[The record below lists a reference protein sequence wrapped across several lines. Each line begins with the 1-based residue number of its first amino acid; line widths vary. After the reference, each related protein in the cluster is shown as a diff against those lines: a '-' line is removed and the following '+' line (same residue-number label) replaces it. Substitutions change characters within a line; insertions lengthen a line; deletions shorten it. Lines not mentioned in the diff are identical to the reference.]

1 MENKNYTV
9 YMHICPNGK
18 RYIGITK
25 LKPQER
31 WGNGKSYKGCI
42 SPRRKKVLCIE
53 TNTIYESLMIAGK
66 ETNISI
72 GHISQCCNNTY
83 GRKTA
88 GGYHWQ
94 YYDLD
99 KIESEDK

>member
-1 MENKNYTV
+1 MEQNYTV

-31 WGNGKSYKGCI
+31 WGNGKSYKGC
-42 SPRRKKVLCIE
+42 VLFNKAIQK
-53 TNTIYESLMIAGK
+53 YSWQ
-66 ETNISI
+66 NIK
-72 GHISQCCNNTY
+72 QE
-83 GRKTA
+83 
-88 GGYHWQ
+88 HWQ
-94 YYDLD
+94 YYELD